1 MKRTTLFR
9 ILTLIYIGLVAWLC
23 FSNMQSI
30 SQVPRTFWGIETD
43 KLVHFAM
50 FLPFPVLA
58 FLCFRT
64 DKMGIGAVV
73 GLIVLI
79 FAVGCLLAW
88 STEYVQ
94 GFLPYSTQDS
104 VDWKADMIALAISS
118 TVMFLISLICH
129 ACRKK

>member
-9 ILTLIYIGLVAWLC
+9 ILTILYLGLVAWLC
-23 FSNMQSI
+23 FSNMESL
-30 SQVPRTFWGIETD
+30 SEVPRSIWGIETD

-58 FLCFRT
+58 YLCFRT
-64 DKMGIGAVV
+64 GKMGFGAIV

-79 FAVGCLLAW
+79 FAAGCLLAW

-94 GFLPYSTQDS
+94 GLLPYRTKDS
-104 VDWKADMIALAISS
+104 VDWRADVIALAISS
-118 TVMFLISLICH
+118 SVMFLISVIIY

>member
-9 ILTLIYIGLVAWLC
+9 ILTILYVGLIAWLC
-23 FSNMQSI
+23 FSNMQSL
-30 SQVPRTFWGIETD
+30 SNVPRSIWGIETD

-64 DKMGIGAVV
+64 DRMGMGAVV

-79 FAVGCLLAW
+79 FAAGCLLAW

-94 GFLPYSTQDS
+94 GLLPYRTQDR
-104 VDWKADMIALAISS
+104 VDWRADIIALAISS
-118 TVMFLISLICH
+118 AVMFVISSVSH